1 MTSKTRKKI
10 DSTSLALFVTATWV
24 IGVLIHLTFQ
34 RVLGGW
40 YDGLV
45 FNMGYQSA
53 CLIFLVTFSLST
65 TMALSGEKHFGV
77 RSSLGRCFV
86 HLGTGVI
93 VVPMVILSLLVS
105 FGPELSQVQIWTI
118 LGLEL
123 LFATVTWAVT
133 LLCAAL
139 LFETM
144 ILRS

>member
-1 MTSKTRKKI
+1 MTSKTRKEI
-10 DSTSLALFVTATWV
+10 DSTLLALFIAATWV
-24 IGVLIHLTFQ
+24 VGVLIHLGFQ
-34 RVLGGW
+34 RILGSW

-86 HLGTGVI
+86 HLGTGIV
-93 VVPMVILSLLVS
+93 VVPMVILSLLLS
-105 FGPELSQVQIWTI
+105 FGPELNQADVWTI

-123 LFATVTWAVT
+123 LFAMVTWAVT
-133 LLCAAL
+133 LLGAAFV
-139 LFETM
+139 FETV
-144 ILRS
+144 ILRR